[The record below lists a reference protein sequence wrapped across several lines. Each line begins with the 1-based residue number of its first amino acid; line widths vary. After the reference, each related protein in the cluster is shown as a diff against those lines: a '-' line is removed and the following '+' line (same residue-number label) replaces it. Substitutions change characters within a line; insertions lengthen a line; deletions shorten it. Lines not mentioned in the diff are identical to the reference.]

1 VLNHIDWYLVE
12 LERRLRRR
20 RSAQATTDF
29 LVETREHLEERTRE
43 LMAKGLDRVSAV
55 KASLS
60 DFGDPDSVVAAYSGA
75 TGLSRQVLL
84 VSTVLTSLIAVAF
97 VGLICLWIGNTVTFV
112 NGSFTIVLAL
122 PWIVAALVLG
132 LALRTRLWI
141 AVPVCLSTIAAAL
154 LGGVWA
160 ASNVQLVAN
169 GGETYA
175 VSAGAVGRQL
185 EARRQWVREFDR
197 DFVRIQS
204 WRGAR
209 NAPQS
214 DALLKVL
221 IGPECLAP
229 ARTAWNYHARLL
241 PSSKLGSDG
250 LEEYGPRPSVIVAL
264 IPTGN
269 FKVAKQMWRE
279 EVDRY
284 AAELKA
290 KRKAVDVEIAS
301 LESPLEATWVQRW
314 QRVGLAP
321 VSFSLFGSLVL
332 LTLNG
337 LAVGFVDIR
346 RARRTVMWKRLVG

>member
-1 VLNHIDWYLVE
+1 MLNHIDWYLVE

-55 KASLS
+55 KASLA

-75 TGLSRQVLL
+75 TGLSRKVLIIS
-84 VSTVLTSLIAVAF
+84 VVLTCLLSIAL
-97 VGLICLWIGNTVTFV
+97 VGSVSVWIGNTIILRSGLLT
-112 NGSFTIVLAL
+112 TVLAL

-141 AVPVCLSTIAAAL
+141 AVPVCLSAIAAAL
-154 LGGVWA
+154 LGGAWA
-160 ASNVQLVAN
+160 ASNVQLFAN
-169 GGETYA
+169 NGETYA
-175 VSAGAVGRQL
+175 VSASMVAKQL
-185 EARRQWVREFDR
+185 EARRQWVGAFDR
-197 DFVRIQS
+197 DFPRIQA
-204 WRGAR
+204 WRAGR
-209 NAPQS
+209 NAHYG
-214 DALLKVL
+214 DALLKEL
-221 IGPECLAP
+221 MGPECLAP

-250 LEEYGPRPSVIVAL
+250 LDEYARRPSAIVAL
-264 IPTGN
+264 IPTGS
-269 FKVAKQMWRE
+269 FKVAKQMWIE

-284 AAELKA
+284 AAALKT
-290 KRKAVDVEIAS
+290 KRAAIDAEIES
-301 LESPLEATWVQRW
+301 IESPLDATWIQKW

-321 VSFSLFGSLVL
+321 VSFSLFGSFVL
-332 LTLNG
+332 LILNG